1 MTLDDL
7 PFRITERFPLPDG
20 RTGAT
25 AWSARD
31 PEQLEQQL
39 RTRSGYAHPER
50 EPARRLHRSRP
61 HTVLVEER
69 VEGVLRPIDPHLLAR
84 TDARWRTA
92 LLRSRRPD
100 WLRRIIGPKD
110 VPTTQAPANVSRWV
124 EPCWRAGDK
133 E

>member
-7 PFRITERFPLPDG
+7 PFRITECFPLPDG
-20 RTGAT
+20 RNGVT

-39 RTRSGYAHPER
+39 RTRFGHAHPER

-84 TDARWRTA
+84 TDARWRIA

-124 EPCWRAGDK
+124 EPCWRVGDK